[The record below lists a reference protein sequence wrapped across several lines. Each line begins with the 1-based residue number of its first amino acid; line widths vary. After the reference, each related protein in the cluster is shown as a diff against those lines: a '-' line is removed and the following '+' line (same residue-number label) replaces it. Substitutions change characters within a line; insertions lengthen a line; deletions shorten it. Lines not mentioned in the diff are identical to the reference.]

1 MIYAAKRAGAT
12 KILKAGGAQAIAQ
25 TRAAGLWG
33 SQASLGAYWVAA
45 TEVELSHQNYMGL

>member
-1 MIYAAKRAGAT
+1 MVYAAKRAGAT

-25 TRAAGLWG
+25 TRAAGFWG

-45 TEVELSHQNYMGL
+45 KEVKFSHQNYVGL